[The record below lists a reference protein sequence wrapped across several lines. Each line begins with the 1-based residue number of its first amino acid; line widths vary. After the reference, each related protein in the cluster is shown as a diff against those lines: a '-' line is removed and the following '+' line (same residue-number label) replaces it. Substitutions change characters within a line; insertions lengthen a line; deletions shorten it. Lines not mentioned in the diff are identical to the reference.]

1 MLIRAFLLFLLG
13 AAPVAAAD
21 CVVLLHGLARSPNS
35 LFVLDQVLQA
45 RGRRVVN
52 LDYPSTTEPVERLA
66 GRIDAAITACGPGRV
81 DVVTHSMGGILL
93 QIWAGR
99 SRNAARIHRAVML
112 APPNGGSEIVDAFR
126 DQAWFGWMNGPAG
139 LALGTGAADAPAR
152 LPVPQFE
159 FAVIAGS
166 DSLNPIT
173 SWLIPGPDDG
183 KVSVDSAKQAGMADF
198 LVLPVTHTWM
208 MDDPRVIVEVLAFL
222 DTGRFA
228 PVPGWAEALRQ
239 LAGQGGGAGQGR

>member
-1 MLIRAFLLFLLG
+1 MLIRAFLLLCLST
-13 AAPVAAAD
+13 APAAAD
-21 CVVLLHGLARSPNS
+21 CVLLLHGLARSPRS
-35 LFVLDQVLQA
+35 LFVLEEVLQA

-52 LDYPSTTEPVERLA
+52 LGYPSTKETVAQLA
-66 GRIDAAITACGPGRV
+66 GRIEAGFAACGPGRV

-93 QIWAGR
+93 QVWAERGA
-99 SRNAARIHRAVML
+99 NAGRIHRAVML

-139 LALGTGAADAPAR
+139 LALGTGATDAPAR
-152 LPVPQFE
+152 LAVPRFD

-183 KVSVDSAKQAGMADF
+183 KVSVASAKRAGMKDF

-222 DTGRFA
+222 DQGRFEPA
-228 PVPGWAEALRQ
+228 PSW
-239 LAGQGGGAGQGR
+239 GGALKRLARP

>member
-1 MLIRAFLLFLLG
+1 MLIRAFLVLCLS
-13 AAPVAAAD
+13 AVPAAAD
-21 CVVLLHGLARSPNS
+21 CVLLLHGLARSPRS
-35 LFVLDQVLQA
+35 LFVLEQVLEA
-45 RGRRVVN
+45 RGKRVVN
-52 LDYPSTTEPVERLA
+52 LGYPSTEETVEALA
-66 GRIDAAITACGPGRV
+66 GRIEAGLAACGPGPV

-93 QIWAGR
+93 QVWAERGA
-99 SRNAARIHRAVML
+99 NAKRIHRAVML
-112 APPNGGSEIVDAFR
+112 APPNGGSEIVDTFR

-139 LALGTGAADAPAR
+139 LALGTGASDAPAR
-152 LPVPQFE
+152 LPKPKFD

-183 KVSVDSAKQAGMADF
+183 KVSVASAKQAGMADF

-222 DTGRFA
+222 DRGQFE
-228 PVPGWAEALRQ
+228 PVPGWGAALKR
-239 LAGQGGGAGQGR
+239 LAAP

>member
-1 MLIRAFLLFLLG
+1 MLIRAFLLLCLS
-13 AAPVAAAD
+13 AAPAAAD
-21 CVVLLHGLARSPNS
+21 CVVLLHGLARSSRS
-35 LFVLDQVLQA
+35 LFVLERVLEA

-52 LDYPSTTEPVERLA
+52 LGYPSTEETVAQLA
-66 GRIDAAITACGPGRV
+66 DRIEAGFVACGPGRV

-93 QIWAGR
+93 QIWAERGA
-99 SRNAARIHRAVML
+99 NAKRIHRAVML
-112 APPNGGSEIVDAFR
+112 APPNGGSEIVDTFR

-139 LALGTGAADAPAR
+139 LALGTGTAETPAR
-152 LPVPQFE
+152 LPVPRFD

-183 KVSVDSAKQAGMADF
+183 KVSVDSAKQAGMKDF

-222 DTGRFA
+222 QTGQFE
-228 PVPGWAEALRQ
+228 PVPGWAEALQR
-239 LAGQGGGAGQGR
+239 LTLP

>member
-1 MLIRAFLLFLLG
+1 MLIRAFLLFCLS
-13 AAPVAAAD
+13 AAPAAAD
-21 CVVLLHGLARSPNS
+21 CVVLLHGLARSSRS
-35 LFVLDQVLQA
+35 LFVLERVLEA

-52 LDYPSTTEPVERLA
+52 LGYPSTEETVAQLA
-66 GRIDAAITACGPGRV
+66 DRIEAGFVACGPGRV

-93 QIWAGR
+93 QIWAERGA
-99 SRNAARIHRAVML
+99 NAKRIHRAVML
-112 APPNGGSEIVDAFR
+112 APPNGGSEIVDTFR

-139 LALGTGAADAPAR
+139 LALGTAATDAPAR
-152 LPVPQFE
+152 LPVPRFD

-183 KVSVDSAKQAGMADF
+183 KVSVESAKRAGMRDF

-222 DTGRFA
+222 DTGEFE
-228 PVPGWAEALRQ
+228 PVPGWGAALRR
-239 LAGQGGGAGQGR
+239 LAAP